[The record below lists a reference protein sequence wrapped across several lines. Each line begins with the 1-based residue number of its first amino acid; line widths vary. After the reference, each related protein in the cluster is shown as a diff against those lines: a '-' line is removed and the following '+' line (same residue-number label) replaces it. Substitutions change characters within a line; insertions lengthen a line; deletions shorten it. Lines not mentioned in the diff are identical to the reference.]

1 MNKEDIC
8 FMSACDMK
16 DVIMRQELT
25 SQEITETIIERIE
38 KINPIINAYCTPTF
52 DLAREMAQKADQ
64 AVKNSEKL
72 GLLHGIPTSIKDL
85 FLTKGIRTTFGSMI
99 YEHNIPEDD
108 EVVVK
113 RLKEAGIVLLG
124 KTNTPEFGYA
134 GVTHN
139 FIFGKSRNP
148 WNTDRIPGGSSGGGA
163 AVVASGLGPLA
174 LGNDGGGSIRI
185 PAACCGVFGHKPSLG
200 RVPVFP
206 RIELHAESY
215 VHIGPLVRYV
225 KDAALMLDAMKGPH
239 DGDRYSLPDDKTSY
253 LDNIS
258 NKPDKLKIG
267 YSLDLGYAKII
278 DPDIEKSIINSSEKF
293 EKLGWSVENVKLK
306 IKKPNTAFYTFYTA
320 DYAFDLKSKLK
331 DWRDKIDPELIKMVD
346 AGFGYTSFDV
356 MRAMSQRT
364 KLYETFYE
372 YFKNYDILITPT
384 IAIPPFELGIM
395 YPPKINGKNVSPTA
409 WMPFTFP
416 FNFTGHPA
424 SSIPC
429 GWTNEGLPI
438 GMQIV
443 GNRFNDLL
451 VLQVSQAFEEIAPW
465 QEKRPKFN

>member
-8 FMSACDMK
+8 FMSACDLK
-16 DVIMRQELT
+16 DAILRQEVT

-38 KINPIINAYCTPTF
+38 KINPLINAYCTPTF
-52 DLAREMAQKADQ
+52 ETARDMAKQADH
-64 AVKNSEKL
+64 AVKNGEKL

-139 FIFGKSRNP
+139 LVFGKSRNP
-148 WNTDRIPGGSSGGGA
+148 WNTERIPGGSTGGGA
-163 AVVASGLGPLA
+163 AAVASGLGPLT
-174 LGNDGGGSIRI
+174 LGNDGGGSVRI

-200 RVPVFP
+200 RVPIFP
-206 RIELHAESY
+206 RRELHAESY
-215 VHIGPLVRYV
+215 VHVGPIVRYV
-225 KDAALMLDAMKGPH
+225 KDAALMLDAIKGPH
-239 DGDRYSLPDDKTSY
+239 DGDRYSLPDDNTSY

-258 NKPDKLKIG
+258 KKPDKLKIG

-278 DPDIEKSIINSSEKF
+278 DPDIEKNIITSVEKF
-293 EKLGWSVENVKLK
+293 DEIDWRVENVKLK

-320 DYAFDLKSKLK
+320 DYAYDLKSKLK
-331 DWRDKIDPELIKMVD
+331 EWRDKIDPELIKMVD
-346 AGFGYTSFDV
+346 AGFGYSGLDV

-364 KLYETFYE
+364 KLYEAFYE
-372 YFKNYDILITPT
+372 FFKSYDILITPT
-384 IAIPPFELGIM
+384 IAIPPFELGIF
-395 YPPKINGKNVSPTA
+395 YPPQINGKNVSPTA

-416 FNFTGHPA
+416 FNITGHPA
-424 SSIPC
+424 ASIPC
-429 GWTNEGLPI
+429 GWTDEGLPI

-443 GNRFNDLL
+443 GNRFKDLL

-465 QEKRPKFN
+465 QEKRPKLD